1 MDVVQTKNNYRF
13 IILSVASFI
22 FGLIVYLPAPEGLT
36 DDGKKALAIFV
47 LCIIF
52 WVSHVIPLMIT
63 SLLAII
69 LFPLLGVLPA
79 EKTYS
84 LFGNQAV
91 FFILG
96 AFILASAVARAGLS
110 NRIAL
115 IFLKWFGHSPKT
127 LLLGV
132 IVLSAFS
139 SFWMS
144 AHAVAAMMFPI
155 IAAIALSLELKPGE
169 SNYGRSLFL
178 GTAWGCVIGGVAT
191 FLGGARVPLAIGM
204 LQDTTG
210 ESIGFFKWMLATLP
224 AVITMLAVTYWLLI
238 ILFPAEIKDV
248 KKAHKLLVNRTAC
261 IGKMK
266 RKELSIGILMVA
278 TIFTWICFGEKFGL
292 ANIALASVVIAFI
305 FRLIRWKE
313 VEEDVNWGLI
323 LMYGGAIC
331 LGFAMG
337 KTGATRWLVDISN
350 IGSIQSPF
358 VLIMVIS
365 LFAIFLTETMS
376 NTAVVALLMPITIG
390 VAIDFSI
397 NPIIMTLAV
406 TVPSGLAFI
415 LPMGT
420 PAVAI
425 AHSSGFIT
433 LGNAFKGGFILKIV
447 SWIFFNFF
455 AYYYWPLLGLSLR
468 L

>member
-1 MDVVQTKNNYRF
+1 MDSVHTKNNYRF
-13 IILSVASFI
+13 IILSVAAFI
-22 FGLIVYLPAPEGLT
+22 FGLIVCLPAPEGLT

-96 AFILASAVARAGLS
+96 AFILASAVTRTGLS

-115 IFLKWFGHSPKT
+115 MFLKWFGHSPKI

-155 IAAIALSLELKPGE
+155 ITAIALSLELKPGE
-169 SNYGRSLFL
+169 SSYGRSLFL
-178 GTAWGCVIGGVAT
+178 GMAWGCGIGGVAT
-191 FLGGARVPLAIGM
+191 FLGGARAPLAIGM
-204 LQDTTG
+204 LHDTTG

-238 ILFPAEIKDV
+238 VLFPAEIRDV
-248 KKAHKLLVNRTAC
+248 KKARTLLVNRTAC

-266 RKELSIGILMVA
+266 RKELSIGILMIA
-278 TIFTWICFGEKFGL
+278 TIFSWICFGEKFGL
-292 ANIALASVVIAFI
+292 ANIALASVVIAFV

-350 IGSIQSPF
+350 IELIQSPF
-358 VLIMVIS
+358 VLIMAIS
-365 LFAIFLTETMS
+365 LFAIFLTEAMS

-425 AHSSGFIT
+425 AHSSGFVT
-433 LGNAFKGGFILKIV
+433 LGNAFKGGLILKIV
-447 SWIFFNFF
+447 SWILFNFF
-455 AYYYWPLLGLSLR
+455 AYYYWPLLGLR

>member
-1 MDVVQTKNNYRF
+1 
-13 IILSVASFI
+13 
-22 FGLIVYLPAPEGLT
+22 
-36 DDGKKALAIFV
+36 
-47 LCIIF
+47 
-52 WVSHVIPLMIT
+52 
-63 SLLAII
+63 
-69 LFPLLGVLPA
+69 
-79 EKTYS
+79 
-84 LFGNQAV
+84 
-91 FFILG
+91 
-96 AFILASAVARAGLS
+96 
-110 NRIAL
+110 
-115 IFLKWFGHSPKT
+115 
-127 LLLGV
+127 
-132 IVLSAFS
+132 
-139 SFWMS
+139 
-144 AHAVAAMMFPI
+144 
-155 IAAIALSLELKPGE
+155 
-169 SNYGRSLFL
+169 
-178 GTAWGCVIGGVAT
+178 VAT

-238 ILFPAEIKDV
+238 VLFPAEIKDV
-248 KKAHKLLVNRTAC
+248 KKARKLLVNRTAC

-292 ANIALASVVIAFI
+292 ANIALASVVIAFV
-305 FRLIRWKE
+305 FKLLRWKE

-350 IGSIQSPF
+350 IGAIQSPF

-365 LFAIFLTETMS
+365 LFAIFLTEAMS

-390 VAIDFSI
+390 IAIDFSI

-415 LPMGT
+415 LLW
-420 PAVAI
+420 A
-425 AHSSGFIT
+425 
-433 LGNAFKGGFILKIV
+433 LRQL
-447 SWIFFNFF
+447 
-455 AYYYWPLLGLSLR
+455 PLRIHRVSLR
-468 L
+468 STMHLKAGLY

>member
-1 MDVVQTKNNYRF
+1 MDFVQTKNNYRLL
-13 IILSVASFI
+13 ILSIAIFL
-22 FGLIVYLPAPEGLT
+22 FGLIVYLPNPEGLT
-36 DDGKKALAIFV
+36 TNGKKALAIFV
-47 LCIIF
+47 LCVIF
-52 WVSHVIPLMIT
+52 WVSQVIPLMIT

-69 LFPLLGVLPA
+69 LFPLLGILPA

-96 AFILASAVARAGLS
+96 AFILASAVTRTGLS

-115 IFLKWFGHSPKT
+115 IFLRWFGHSPRI

-132 IVLSAFS
+132 VVLSAFL

-144 AHAVAAMMFPI
+144 EHAVAAMMFPI
-155 IAAIALSLELKPGE
+155 VTAIALSLELKPTE
-169 SNYGRSLFL
+169 SNYGKSLFL
-178 GTAWGCVIGGVAT
+178 GMAWGCVIGGVAT
-191 FLGGARVPLAIGM
+191 FLGGARAPLAVGI
-204 LQDTTG
+204 LRDTTG
-210 ESIGFFKWMLATLP
+210 ESIGFVKWALATMP
-224 AVITMLAVTYWLLI
+224 MVITMLAITYWLLVF
-238 ILFPAEIKDV
+238 LFPAEIKDV
-248 KKAHKLLVNRTAC
+248 KRAKMLLVNRTAC

-266 RKELSIGILMVA
+266 REEWSIGILMIA
-278 TIFTWICFGEKFGL
+278 TIFSWICFGEKFGL
-292 ANIALASVVIAFI
+292 ANIALASVVIAFV
-305 FRLIRWKE
+305 FRLLRWKE

-337 KTGATRWLVDISN
+337 KTGATHWLVDVSHV
-350 IGSIQSPF
+350 GSIQSPF

-365 LFAIFLTETMS
+365 LFAIFLTEAIS

-390 VAIDFSI
+390 IAIDFSI
-397 NPIIMTLAV
+397 SPIITTLAV
-406 TVPSGLAFI
+406 TVPSGLAFM

-433 LGNAFKGGFILKIV
+433 PGNAFKGGFILKIV

-455 AYYYWPLLGLSLR
+455 AYYYWPLLGLGL
-468 L
+468 

>member
-1 MDVVQTKNNYRF
+1 MDSVHTKNNYRF
-13 IILSVASFI
+13 IILSVAAFI

-96 AFILASAVARAGLS
+96 AFILASAVTRTGLS

-115 IFLKWFGHSPKT
+115 MFLKWFGHSPKI

-155 IAAIALSLELKPGE
+155 ITAIALSLELKPGE
-169 SNYGRSLFL
+169 SSYGRSLFL
-178 GTAWGCVIGGVAT
+178 GMAWGCGIGGVAT
-191 FLGGARVPLAIGM
+191 FLGGARAPLAIGM
-204 LQDTTG
+204 LHDTTG

-238 ILFPAEIKDV
+238 VLFPAEIKDV
-248 KKAHKLLVNRTAC
+248 KRARILLVNRTAC

-266 RKELSIGILMVA
+266 RKELSIGILMIA
-278 TIFTWICFGEKFGL
+278 TIFSWICFGEKFGL
-292 ANIALASVVIAFI
+292 ANIALASVVIAFV

-350 IGSIQSPF
+350 IGLIQSPF
-358 VLIMVIS
+358 VMIMAIS
-365 LFAIFLTETMS
+365 LFAIFLTQAMS

-433 LGNAFKGGFILKIV
+433 PGNAFKGGLILKIV
-447 SWIFFNFF
+447 SWMFFNFF
-455 AYYYWPLLGLSLR
+455 AYYYWPLLGLR

>member
-1 MDVVQTKNNYRF
+1 MVSVHIKNNYRL
-13 IILSVASFI
+13 IIFLIATFL
-22 FGLIVYLPAPEGLT
+22 FGLIVSLPNPEGLT
-36 DDGKKALAIFV
+36 DNGKKALAIFM
-47 LCIIF
+47 LCVIL

-69 LFPLLGVLPA
+69 LFPLFGVLPA

-96 AFILASAVARAGLS
+96 AFILASSVTRTGLS
-110 NRIAL
+110 NRMAL
-115 IFLKWFGHSPKT
+115 IFLKWFGHSPRI

-132 IVLSAFS
+132 IILSAFS

-155 IAAIALSLELKPGE
+155 ITAIALSLELRPSE
-169 SNYGRSLFL
+169 SSYGRALFL

-191 FLGGARVPLAIGM
+191 FLGGARAPLAIGI
-204 LQDTTG
+204 LRDTTG
-210 ESIGFFKWMLATLP
+210 ESIGFVKWALATLP
-224 AVITMLAVTYWLLI
+224 MVVTMLAITYWLI
-238 ILFPAEIKDV
+238 IFLFPIEIKDV
-248 KKAHKLLVNRTAC
+248 KKARILLADKAAC

-266 RKELSIGILMVA
+266 WRERSVGILMIV
-278 TIFTWICFGEKFGL
+278 TIISWVCFGEKFGL
-292 ANIALASVVIAFI
+292 ANIALASVVIAFV
-305 FRLIRWKE
+305 FKLLRWKD

-331 LGFAMG
+331 LGSAMG
-337 KTGATRWLVDISN
+337 KTGATHWLVDISGV
-350 IGSIQSPF
+350 GSIQSPF
-358 VLIMVIS
+358 VLIMIIS
-365 LFAIFLTETMS
+365 LIAIFLTEAIS

-390 VAIDFSI
+390 IAIDFSI
-397 NPIIMTLAV
+397 SPVITTLAV

-425 AHSSGFIT
+425 AHSSGYIT
-433 LGNAFKGGFILKIV
+433 LGSVFKGGFILKMV
-447 SWIFFNFF
+447 SWVLFNFF
-455 AYYYWPLLGLSLR
+455 AYYYWPFLGLGL
-468 L
+468 

>member
-1 MDVVQTKNNYRF
+1 MDSVHTKNNYRF
-13 IILSVASFI
+13 IILSVASFV

-96 AFILASAVARAGLS
+96 AFILASAVTRTGLS

-115 IFLKWFGHSPKT
+115 MFLKWFGQSPKI

-155 IAAIALSLELKPGE
+155 ITAIALSLELKPGE
-169 SNYGRSLFL
+169 SSYGRSLFL
-178 GTAWGCVIGGVAT
+178 GMAWGCGIGGVAT
-191 FLGGARVPLAIGM
+191 FLGGARAPLAIGM
-204 LQDTTG
+204 LHDTTG

-224 AVITMLAVTYWLLI
+224 AVVTMLAVTYWLLI

-248 KKAHKLLVNRTAC
+248 KKARTLLVNKTAC

-266 RKELSIGILMVA
+266 RKELSIGILMIA
-278 TIFTWICFGEKFGL
+278 TIFSWICFGEKFGL
-292 ANIALASVVIAFI
+292 ANIALASVVIAFV

-350 IGSIQSPF
+350 IGAIQSPF
-358 VLIMVIS
+358 VLIMAIS
-365 LFAIFLTETMS
+365 LFAIFLTQAMS

-390 VAIDFSI
+390 IAIDFSI

-425 AHSSGFIT
+425 AHSSGFVT
-433 LGNAFKGGFILKIV
+433 LSNAFKGGFILKIV
-447 SWIFFNFF
+447 SWIIFNFF
-455 AYYYWPLLGLSLR
+455 AYYYWPILGLR

>member
-1 MDVVQTKNNYRF
+1 MDSVQTKNNYRF

-96 AFILASAVARAGLS
+96 AFILASAVTRTGLS

-115 IFLKWFGHSPKT
+115 MFLKWFGHSPKI

-155 IAAIALSLELKPGE
+155 ITAIALSLELKPGE
-169 SNYGRSLFL
+169 SSYGRSLFL
-178 GTAWGCVIGGVAT
+178 GMAWGCGIGGVAT
-191 FLGGARVPLAIGM
+191 FLGGARAPLAIGM
-204 LQDTTG
+204 LHDTTG

-238 ILFPAEIKDV
+238 VLFPAEIRDV
-248 KKAHKLLVNRTAC
+248 KKARTLLVNRTAC

-266 RKELSIGILMVA
+266 RKELSIGILMIA
-278 TIFTWICFGEKFGL
+278 TIFSWICFGEKFGL
-292 ANIALASVVIAFI
+292 ANIALASVVIAFV

-350 IGSIQSPF
+350 IGLIQSPF
-358 VLIMVIS
+358 VMIMAIS
-365 LFAIFLTETMS
+365 LFAIFLTQAMS
-376 NTAVVALLMPITIG
+376 NTAVVALLMPIAIG
-390 VAIDFSI
+390 IAIDFSI

-425 AHSSGFIT
+425 AHSSGFVT
-433 LGNAFKGGFILKIV
+433 LGNAFKGGLILKIV
-447 SWIFFNFF
+447 SWILFNFF
-455 AYYYWPLLGLSLR
+455 AYYYWPLLGLR

>member
-1 MDVVQTKNNYRF
+1 MDSVQTKNNYRF

-96 AFILASAVARAGLS
+96 AFILASAVTRTGLS

-115 IFLKWFGHSPKT
+115 MFLKWFGHSPKI

-155 IAAIALSLELKPGE
+155 ITAIALSLELKPGE
-169 SNYGRSLFL
+169 SSYGRSLFL
-178 GTAWGCVIGGVAT
+178 GMAWGCGIGGVAT
-191 FLGGARVPLAIGM
+191 FLGGARAPLAIGM
-204 LQDTTG
+204 LHDTTG

-238 ILFPAEIKDV
+238 VLFPAEIRDV
-248 KKAHKLLVNRTAC
+248 KKARTLLVNRTAC

-266 RKELSIGILMVA
+266 RKELSIGILMIA
-278 TIFTWICFGEKFGL
+278 TIFSWICFGEKFGL
-292 ANIALASVVIAFI
+292 ANIALASVVIAFV

-350 IGSIQSPF
+350 IGLIQSPF
-358 VLIMVIS
+358 VMIMAIS
-365 LFAIFLTETMS
+365 LFAIFLTQAMS
-376 NTAVVALLMPITIG
+376 NTAVVALLMPIAIG
-390 VAIDFSI
+390 IAIDFSI

-425 AHSSGFIT
+425 AHSSGFVT
-433 LGNAFKGGFILKIV
+433 LGNAFKGGLILKIV

-455 AYYYWPLLGLSLR
+455 AYYYWPLLGLR

>member
-1 MDVVQTKNNYRF
+1 MDSVQTKNNYRF

-96 AFILASAVARAGLS
+96 AFILASAVTRTGLS

-115 IFLKWFGHSPKT
+115 MFLKWFGHSPKI

-155 IAAIALSLELKPGE
+155 ITAIALSLELKPGE
-169 SNYGRSLFL
+169 SSYGRSLFL
-178 GTAWGCVIGGVAT
+178 GMAWGCGIGGVAT
-191 FLGGARVPLAIGM
+191 FLGGARAPLAIGM
-204 LQDTTG
+204 LHDTTG

-238 ILFPAEIKDV
+238 VLFPAEIRDV
-248 KKAHKLLVNRTAC
+248 KKARTLLVNRTAC

-266 RKELSIGILMVA
+266 RKELSIGILMIA
-278 TIFTWICFGEKFGL
+278 TIFSWICFGEKFGL
-292 ANIALASVVIAFI
+292 ANIALASVVIAFV

-350 IGSIQSPF
+350 IELIQSPF
-358 VLIMVIS
+358 VLIMAIS
-365 LFAIFLTETMS
+365 LFAIFLTEAMS

-433 LGNAFKGGFILKIV
+433 PGNAFKGGLILKIV
-447 SWIFFNFF
+447 SWMFFNFF
-455 AYYYWPLLGLSLR
+455 AYYYWPLLGLGL
-468 L
+468 

>member
-1 MDVVQTKNNYRF
+1 MDTVQTKNNYRF

-22 FGLIVYLPAPEGLT
+22 FALIVYLPAPEGLT
-36 DDGKKALAIFV
+36 DEGKKALAIFV

-96 AFILASAVARAGLS
+96 AFILASAVTRVGLS

-115 IFLKWFGHSPKT
+115 IFLKWFGHTPKT

-169 SNYGRSLFL
+169 SSYGRSLFL

-238 ILFPAEIKDV
+238 VLFPAEIKDV
-248 KKAHKLLVNRTAC
+248 KKARKLLVNRTAC

-266 RKELSIGILMVA
+266 RKELSIGILMIA

-292 ANIALASVVIAFI
+292 ANIALASVVLAFV
-305 FRLIRWKE
+305 FKLLRWKE

-350 IGSIQSPF
+350 IGAIQSPF
-358 VLIMVIS
+358 VVIMVIS
-365 LFAIFLTETMS
+365 LFAIFLTEAMS
-376 NTAVVALLMPITIG
+376 NTAVVALLMPIAIG

-433 LGNAFKGGFILKIV
+433 PGNAFKGGFILKIV
-447 SWIFFNFF
+447 SWIFFYFF
-455 AYYYWPLLGLSLR
+455 AYYYWPLLGLR

>member
-1 MDVVQTKNNYRF
+1 MDSVHTKNNYRF
-13 IILSVASFI
+13 IILSVAAFI

-96 AFILASAVARAGLS
+96 AFILASAVTRTGLS

-115 IFLKWFGHSPKT
+115 MFLKWFGHSPKI

-155 IAAIALSLELKPGE
+155 ITAIALSLELKPGE
-169 SNYGRSLFL
+169 SSYGRSLFL

-191 FLGGARVPLAIGM
+191 FLGGARAPLAIGM
-204 LQDTTG
+204 LHDTTG

-238 ILFPAEIKDV
+238 VLFPAEIRDV
-248 KKAHKLLVNRTAC
+248 KKARTLLVNRTAC

-266 RKELSIGILMVA
+266 RKELSIGILMIA
-278 TIFTWICFGEKFGL
+278 TIFSWICFGEKFGL
-292 ANIALASVVIAFI
+292 ANIALASVVIAFV

-350 IGSIQSPF
+350 IGLIQSPF
-358 VLIMVIS
+358 VMIMAIS
-365 LFAIFLTETMS
+365 LFAIFLTQAMS

-425 AHSSGFIT
+425 AHSSGFVT
-433 LGNAFKGGFILKIV
+433 LGNAFKGGLILKIV
-447 SWIFFNFF
+447 SWILFNFF
-455 AYYYWPLLGLSLR
+455 AYYYWPLLGLR